1 MLELAKVWR
10 ANHPGFSART
20 LFYSI
25 LNQGIYLGVGINRFE
40 RWVAEAGMNVRK
52 SRPQVPKQVMEK
64 EENISQPDK
73 WFSIKWNKPV
83 DSRGHYILY
92 GRWNMAF
99 YFCLKDVYSQFI
111 LCLLPSKKMKAEQAV
126 ASLKDALA

>member
-52 SRPQVPKQVMEK
+52 VGHKYQKQVME
-64 EENISQPDK
+64 
-73 WFSIKWNKPV
+73 
-83 DSRGHYILY
+83 RGKHI
-92 GRWNMAF
+92 
-99 YFCLKDVYSQFI
+99 
-111 LCLLPSKKMKAEQAV
+111 PT
-126 ASLKDALA
+126 

>member
-52 SRPQVPKQVMEK
+52 SRPQVPKTSDGKGKYGALIWMEHFIFASK
-64 EENISQPDK
+64 IANS
-73 WFSIKWNKPV
+73 
-83 DSRGHYILY
+83 YY
-92 GRWNMAF
+92 A
-99 YFCLKDVYSQFI
+99 YFLQN
-111 LCLLPSKKMKAEQAV
+111 MKASKL
-126 ASLKDALA
+126 ASLKKALA

>member
-40 RWVAEAGMNVRK
+40 RWVDIIYG
-52 SRPQVPKQVMEK
+52 QMEH
-64 EENISQPDK
+64 
-73 WFSIKWNKPV
+73 
-83 DSRGHYILY
+83 GILFFASKMC
-92 GRWNMAF
+92 N
-99 YFCLKDVYSQFI
+99 QFI
-111 LCLLPSKKMKAEQAV
+111 LCLLPSKNMKAEQAV